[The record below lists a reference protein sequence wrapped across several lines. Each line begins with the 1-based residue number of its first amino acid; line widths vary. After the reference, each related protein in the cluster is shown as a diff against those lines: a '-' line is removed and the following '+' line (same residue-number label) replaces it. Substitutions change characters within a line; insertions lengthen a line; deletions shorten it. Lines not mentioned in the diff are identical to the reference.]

1 MFFKEESLYSSA
13 SSASRTLQYKATITV
28 NCYPI
33 LCSLMSYVHREAD
46 AAVLQKS
53 CGPCGFWHKCLG
65 KEEKNDQFVT

>member
-1 MFFKEESLYSSA
+1 M
-13 SSASRTLQYKATITV
+13 

-33 LCSLMSYVHREAD
+33 MCSLMSYAHREAD